1 MATKDGR
8 VRHVLAILLLTL
20 PCAAVEPLVVAGGDL
35 PPTSL
40 ASHLETLA
48 DPTGL
53 LGLDEVLAD
62 DRAGDWKPN
71 GGDMPAFGF
80 TKDTVWLR
88 VTVRSRSTEIVPVV
102 IDLATARPSH
112 VRWHVLEGGKLVA
125 SYDAGGADNPTT
137 KGRQSR
143 FPVLRLELPPG
154 GERTVV
160 LRASSDTSLWLPL
173 TASGP
178 EAYDR
183 LDDDRVTRDLMQVG
197 FCVSLAFL
205 ALLLR
210 FAHRQPM
217 YGHIIYLALAYAA
230 YLAGFNGYLAR
241 LWPEMPHW
249 VERQGMMTATTLG
262 IFVFTRFNGE
272 FLRRATLTAA
282 ERRLQR
288 GAETIMLAAA
298 LAFVAVD
305 YRTAATALNPLLLAG
320 ILSSLL
326 VVLSR
331 LRRRRDGVEVAF
343 LAAWGLYGASIVW
356 LGAMFLNLIPVD
368 VDVAAVQAM
377 MLPAVLCAFF
387 VAVATRQRS
396 AQDAELLVIQARE
409 ATSRARLEALRYQI
423 NPHFLFNT
431 LTSVDALARTEPSK
445 VPGLVSRLATFLR
458 LRLQP
463 SEDALVRLEQELEA
477 TRAYLDIE
485 RVRFGEDLEVGILAE
500 AGAADWRV
508 PELILQPLVENA
520 VKHGMREGGRMRL
533 EVRARLSGGK
543 LEVEV
548 ANTGT
553 LAEGDGRGRAGLG
566 LENVRQRLRLTY
578 GEAASLAL
586 SQESGWVVARLRI
599 PEQPLV
605 P

>member
-1 MATKDGR
+1 M
-8 VRHVLAILLLTL
+8 RHLLAILLMTA
-20 PCAAVEPLVVAGGDL
+20 PCVAVEPLVVAGGDL
-35 PPTSL
+35 PPEAL
-40 ASHLETLA
+40 GHHLEVLT
-48 DPTGL
+48 DPTGK
-53 LGLDEVLAD
+53 LGLDEVLQAE
-62 DRAGDWKPN
+62 RAASWRPVGEVT
-71 GGDMPAFGF
+71 PAFGF

-88 VTVRSRSTEIVPVV
+88 LSVQSMATATVPVV

-112 VRWHVLEGGKLVA
+112 IRWHVLDAGRLV
-125 SYDAGGADNPTT
+125 SSFDAGGADNPTT
-137 KGRQSR
+137 KGRLSR

-183 LDDDRVTRDLMQVG
+183 LDDDRVARDLMQVG

-217 YGHIIYLALAYAA
+217 YGHIIYLALAYAG
-230 YLAGFNGYLAR
+230 YIAGFNGHLGR
-241 LWPEMPHW
+241 LWPDMPHW
-249 VERQGMMTATTLG
+249 VEREGMMAATTLG
-262 IFVFTRFNGE
+262 IFIFTHFNGE
-272 FLRRATLTAA
+272 YLRRETLTPR
-282 ERRLQR
+282 ERLLQR
-288 GAETIMLAAA
+288 GAEIVMLAAA
-298 LAFVAVD
+298 LAFLVLD
-305 YRTAATALNPLLLAG
+305 YRTAASALNPMLLLG
-320 ILSSLL
+320 IGASLL

-331 LRRRRDGVEVAF
+331 LRRRRDSVEMAF
-343 LAAWGLYGASIVW
+343 VAAWGLYGASIVW
-356 LGAMFLNLIPVD
+356 LGMIFLNLAPIQA
-368 VDVAAVQAM
+368 DVAAIQAL

-463 SEDALVRLEQELEA
+463 SEDALIRLEQEIEA

-500 AGAADWRV
+500 AGTSEWKV

-533 EVRARLSGGK
+533 EVRARRSGGK
-543 LEVEV
+543 LQVEV

-553 LAEGDGRGRAGLG
+553 LAVSEGGGRAGLG

-578 GEAASLAL
+578 GEGASLVL
-586 SQESGWVVARLRI
+586 SQESGWVVARLVL
-599 PEQPLV
+599 PEHPLV